1 LAIKEMPLQ
10 EKYDT
15 LLQNYLLGGLMDKV
29 LHDELGAADKY
40 RKLSVEM
47 QKKMAPV
54 LLGPTFKLL
63 KTIAPGRSFKQL
75 VEQYV
80 YMMQTTIPLS
90 NLDLS
95 WVSDREAV
103 VTVKNCPMRQKMA
116 ELVKKTGANVNA
128 SECCE
133 MESQINMDVVK
144 AFGVD
149 LAWQHTENG
158 CKWTAKI

>member
-1 LAIKEMPLQ
+1 MEIKEMPLQ
-10 EKYDT
+10 EKYDR
-15 LLQNYLLGGLMDKV
+15 LLQNYLLGGLTDKV
-29 LHDELGAADKY
+29 LLKELGAHDKY
-40 RKLSVEM
+40 NKLSVEI
-47 QKKMAPV
+47 QKKMAPT
-54 LLGPTFKLL
+54 LMGPTFKLL

-80 YMMQTTIPLS
+80 YTMETTIPLS

-103 VTVKNCPMRQKMA
+103 VTVKNCPVRQKMA
-116 ELVKKTGANVNA
+116 ELVKKTGVKVDSN
-128 SECCE
+128 EFCE
-133 MESQINMDVVK
+133 AESQINVDVVK
-144 AFGVD
+144 GFGID

>member
-1 LAIKEMPLQ
+1 MVIKEMPLQ
-10 EKYDT
+10 EKYDR

-29 LHDELGAADKY
+29 LHDELGAGDKY
-40 RKLSVEM
+40 NKLSVEM
-47 QKKMAPV
+47 QKKMAPT
-54 LLGPTFKLL
+54 LMGPVFKLL

-80 YMMQTTIPLS
+80 YMMQATIPLS

-103 VTVKNCPMRQKMA
+103 VTVKNCPIRQKME
-116 ELVKKTGANVNA
+116 ELVKKTGVKVDAK
-128 SECCE
+128 EFCE
-133 MESQINMDVVK
+133 MESQLNVDVVK
-144 AFGVD
+144 GFGIGLD
-149 LAWQHTENG
+149 WQHTENG